1 MQERE
6 IKYMIMKMNLT
17 KFALS
22 FEKFEI
28 KIAFQIKHDL
38 DIIFTFHS

>member
-1 MQERE
+1 
-6 IKYMIMKMNLT
+6 MIMKMNAT

-28 KIAFQIKHDL
+28 KFAFQIKHDL
-38 DIIFTFHS
+38 EIIFTFHS